1 MFVCVAGKNDISVNV
16 LQTLFEKKDKNYEL
30 GIICNQNK
38 REKTAGR
45 SRFAFMQENVG

>member
-16 LQTLFEKKDKNYEL
+16 LQTLFEKRIKTMNWVLYVIKM
-30 GIICNQNK
+30 K